1 MRSCARPLR
10 QNRSPRGDSRQCRAL
25 SIRRPERRARLHRRR
40 CRGYA
45 LSKLLGEVPA
55 ITLVEIERTAD
66 PQQAKE
72 WLRQP
77 DARAPRRLGVIVMH
91 ADAVIPTGEH
101 GAYGSYDFFKPST
114 LDERTEGTIKESV
127 REAVVGAR
135 LSYEKLDQHDI
146 DAIVRLEPPV
156 TRVLTPQGK
165 DEVAHPVLNRTIPFA
180 LLVFIIMG
188 TYTGAGSLL
197 STTVEEKFNRVM
209 EVLLSA
215 VSPFELMAGKILGQM
230 GVSVLVLALYLSLSL
245 LVLSSFALAGLVQP
259 ILLLYLLIFFLA
271 TYLIVGALMGAVG
284 AAVNDL
290 RDAQNLLLPIN
301 LVMMLPWLLAF
312 PSQQSGFDTERRHEL
327 RAAVE
332 QLRDAAAP
340 RIELAAAGVAGDREH
355 PDQPCVRARRAV
367 VRVEDLPHRAAVP
380 RQAAQSRHVHPLG
393 AGCLRAERSYG
404 ILKTSS
410 SSFFGRSIPC
420 SKYFSQYCAHGR
432 PYMSGTSYSMTC
444 PGRHRRRAPLHR
456 DKSSAGSGCTRWG
469 RPSRIRR
476 AARSCG

>member
-1 MRSCARPLR
+1 MKKIWLIASREFTATVGTRGFIIGILMVPLMLAFFGTVAPRLMNQRGPRVSGEVALVDSTGLVGAKLRKAIAPESLAARRLATVQGAVNQAPGAVR
-10 QNRSPRGDSRQCRAL
+10 QLGQKSLQGP
-25 SIRRPERRARLHRRR
+25 
-40 CRGYA
+40 A

-55 ITLVEIERTAD
+55 ITLVEMERTAD
-66 PQQAKE
+66 LQQAKE

-91 ADAVIPTGEH
+91 ADAVIRTGEH
-101 GAYGSYDFFKPST
+101 GAYGTYDFFKPST

-146 DAIVRLEPPV
+146 DAIVRLEPPD

-165 DEVAHPVLNRTIPFA
+165 DEVAHPVLNRTIPLL
-180 LLVFIIMG
+180 LLVFLIMG

-215 VSPFELMAGKILGQM
+215 VSPFELMVGKILGQLA
-230 GVSVLVLALYLSLSL
+230 VSGLVMALYVSLGV
-245 LVLSSFALAGLVQP
+245 LVLSSFALLGLVEP
-259 ILLLYLLIFFLA
+259 SLLLYLLIFFLT

-312 PSQQSGFDTERRHEL
+312 PISSNPDSTLSVVMSFVPPLNGFAMLLRLASSSPPPAWQVILSILISLASALVALWFASKIFRIALLFHGKPPNLATFIRWA
-327 RAAVE
+327 RAA
-332 QLRDAAAP
+332 
-340 RIELAAAGVAGDREH
+340 
-355 PDQPCVRARRAV
+355 
-367 VRVEDLPHRAAVP
+367 
-380 RQAAQSRHVHPLG
+380 
-393 AGCLRAERSYG
+393 
-404 ILKTSS
+404 
-410 SSFFGRSIPC
+410 
-420 SKYFSQYCAHGR
+420 
-432 PYMSGTSYSMTC
+432 
-444 PGRHRRRAPLHR
+444 
-456 DKSSAGSGCTRWG
+456 
-469 RPSRIRR
+469 
-476 AARSCG
+476 